1 MNVGA
6 APPGWYPDPSGGGQ
20 RYFDGT
26 AWTGYTAPWA
36 PPAQW
41 APQAQPWKGAAYG
54 RPAHG
59 PGSLTDPGRRL
70 GARVLDGLVFLP
82 VTIACI
88 AIAVA
93 LVAPHAGPMFPKSNP
108 DPNATVPTPGFVW
121 VYLALIAAAAV
132 QSALFVLYEG
142 VATARYGRTLGKRWL
157 KIRPVTL
164 EGQALGWGRSFGR
177 AAAQWFASVL
187 GWIGLVNYLWCLWDA
202 NTQCVHDKVAGT
214 LVVNDR

>member
-6 APPGWYPDPSGGGQ
+6 APPGWYPDPNGGGQ

-36 PPAQW
+36 P
-41 APQAQPWKGAAYG
+41 QAQPWKGATYG
-54 RPAHG
+54 RPAYG

-82 VTIACI
+82 VTIAVRRDRSRVGCAPRRSDVPEI
-88 AIAVA
+88 ESRSECRCPDAGIHLAV
-93 LVAPHAGPMFPKSNP
+93 PR
-108 DPNATVPTPGFVW
+108 
-121 VYLALIAAAAV
+121 
-132 QSALFVLYEG
+132 LFRGGGRAERTLRSLRNRRDR
-142 VATARYGRTLGKRWL
+142 AYGRTLGKRWL
-157 KIRPVTL
+157 KIRPVML
-164 EGQALGWGRSFGR
+164 DGQALGWGRSFGR
-177 AAAQWFASVL
+177 AAAEWFASAL

-214 LVVNDR
+214 LVINDM

>member
-1 MNVGA
+1 MNVGT

-82 VTIACI
+82 VTIVCI

-108 DPNATVPTPGFVW
+108 DPNATVPTPGIVW
-121 VYLALIAAAAV
+121 LYLALIAAAAV

-177 AAAQWFASVL
+177 AGAQWFASVL